1 MKMDKNT
8 FPCLKKNTFPCLIFL
23 CNVFVR
29 KVFPSEKIVLIKIMA
44 GGGLIGKYFCCLGAL
59 AYFLF
64 LHFHLQFY
72 WGIID
77 IQSLKVQLKI
87 F

>member
-1 MKMDKNT
+1 MKMD
-8 FPCLKKNTFPCLIFL
+8 KNTFPCLIFL
-23 CNVFVR
+23 CNVFVW

-72 WGIID
+72 SGITD